1 MVNGLKQARTAPG
14 ETAPRL
20 GALAEGELKRSGFRL
35 SFPDALEA
43 RYWQD
48 IATERLREL
57 RFIALWGIAGYFVLG
72 VLLNLIVIRHPDWP
86 DVAVQLVGSSTLV
99 LVIIRLGLSESAP
112 AMLREVALLA
122 CCLVCSVAAILV
134 VATKPEPATLRDYLL
149 AIPPSSFVLV
159 FVRLRFHQAAAFFAT
174 NLAVFAL
181 CLFHSPALTP
191 DDATFLIGF
200 MCTLLLPALV
210 GGHAF
215 ERVSRRIY
223 LHRLLDRLRNESLAA
238 SNAALTGLSYTDS
251 LTGIANRRR
260 LDEALAELVAMR
272 GSAGALLLVDID
284 RFKAFNDRHG
294 HLAGDTCLCHV
305 AQCLT
310 AQLRRG
316 DLLARFG
323 GEEFAILLPN
333 AALAEAE
340 RTAERLREAVQ
351 GLHFIAQG
359 QHANVTIS
367 IGVAERAGLTT
378 PDALIGAADTAL
390 YAAKRAGRN
399 RVQVASGAFADA
411 LASKAN
417 V

>member
-1 MVNGLKQARTAPG
+1 MVNGLQQAGTAPG

-20 GALAEGELKRSGFRL
+20 DVLAERELTRPGFRL
-35 SFPDALEA
+35 SFPDVLET
-43 RYWQD
+43 RYWND
-48 IATERLREL
+48 IAAERLREL

-72 VLLNLIVIRHPDWP
+72 VLLNLIVIHHPDWP
-86 DVAVQLVGSSTLV
+86 SVAVQLGGASVLV
-99 LVIIRLGLSESAP
+99 LAVIQLGLRESTP
-112 AMLREVALLA
+112 VTLREVALLA

-134 VATKPEPATLRDYLL
+134 VAVKPEPATLRDYLL

-181 CLFHSPALTP
+181 CLFRSPVLSH

-223 LHRLLDRLRNESLAA
+223 LHRLLDRLRNDSLAA
-238 SNAALTGLSYTDS
+238 HNAALTGLSYTDP
-251 LTGIANRRR
+251 LTGVANRRR
-260 LDEALAELVAMR
+260 LDEALAELIAAP
-272 GSAGALLLVDID
+272 GSAGALLLIDID

-340 RTAERLREAVQ
+340 RTAERLRAAVQ
-351 GLHFIAQG
+351 GLHFIVQG
-359 QHANVTIS
+359 QRANVTIS
-367 IGVAERAGLTT
+367 IGIARRAGLSA

-390 YAAKRAGRN
+390 YAAKHDGRN
-399 RVQVASGAFADA
+399 RVRVAGGAPPDA
-411 LASKAN
+411 FASKAN